1 MAQAAVP
8 VTHRTELEAVLSTC
22 MSVAVRTAV
31 PAPRHAPVSSR
42 EPIALSENLPPFADP
57 AAPAMPE
64 T

>member
-22 MSVAVRTAV
+22 VSVAERPAV
-31 PAPRHAPVSSR
+31 PAPRHAPASAR
-42 EPIALSENLPPFADP
+42 EPIASHENLPPFADP
-57 AAPAMPE
+57 AAPAVPE